1 MAYWGSVI
9 PAEEVLKRQVLEGWY
24 DVSNTSV
31 KLCHECAKLPLR
43 IILHLLIEICCSH
56 LELLLKGSLSM
67 GYRTDTFPCHK
78 VCRKLTLYEDAHVF
92 DDELPNVIL
101 ENEEKLN
108 TSDAGRKCVQLS

>member
-1 MAYWGSVI
+1 M
-9 PAEEVLKRQVLEGWY
+9 
-24 DVSNTSV
+24 
-31 KLCHECAKLPLR
+31 
-43 IILHLLIEICCSH
+43 
-56 LELLLKGSLSM
+56 ELLLKGSLSM